1 MALTL
6 KFLHPPTIPLTTLN
20 LVHQLSFSLETK
32 DLRQTIFF
40 THDQWMRTWSFLIV
54 SPTDMYHL
62 SMWIWIQWLEHMKVV
77 ILFRLWLVGS
87 ILRQSLGDS
96 GDRIGL
102 VEVDMIHHTNYN
114 NPFLSQNHYPY
125 FLRLIDQWLI
135 NSNKFDLLMKVS
147 YATNGYTMYV
157 LVAFIYKAQ
166 PYFFAMTL
174 KTKINNS

>member
-1 MALTL
+1 MDANMKLSYSLTNRHVP
-6 KFLHPPTIPLTTLN
+6 FVNVNLN
-20 LVHQLSFSLETK
+20 S
-32 DLRQTIFF
+32 
-40 THDQWMRTWSFLIV
+40 MTWAC
-54 SPTDMYHL
+54 
-62 SMWIWIQWLEHMKVV
+62 MKVV

-102 VEVDMIHHTNYN
+102 VETDMNHHTNYN

-135 NSNKFDLLMKVS
+135 NSNKFDLLMKLS

-174 KTKINNS
+174 KTKINNSQT